1 MKTATPRVK
10 RTVIIA
16 VSIVLASV
24 ALIIIFISPLTKY
37 LLEKHDVKLIGR
49 ELTMDWAYVNP
60 FTGYVYLNDLKIF
73 EPQGDSLFISA
84 DGVSANI
91 SLRLL
96 FSKTIE
102 LNRFTIEHPWGKIV
116 QRHDTLNFSDL

>member
-10 RTVIIA
+10 KTVIIA
-16 VSIVLASV
+16 VSTLLIFV
-24 ALIIIFISPLTKY
+24 ALIILFISPLTKY

-60 FTGYVYLNDLKIF
+60 FTGYVYLNDLRIL
-73 EPQGDSLFISA
+73 EPEGDILFISA
-84 DGVSANI
+84 DGVSGNFN
-91 SLRLL
+91 LRQL

-102 LNRFTIEHPWGKIV
+102 LKQLTIVHP
-116 QRHDTLNFSDL
+116 